1 MAIDGSTAPDGA
13 APAAEAR
20 IIGVLNG
27 GINGVP
33 AFLRA
38 ALRAPPPEWTRGL
51 LLPGLPCAPA
61 VPMPDD
67 FELEATDPFDEEEDD
82 NAFAA
87 DAAALPEAPA
97 DNTEYSTP
105 YVSDDGSADAAAE
118 EGASRGESPRKK
130 RPRDDDEPPP
140 TAPPAPPR
148 ASTPTTAEERAA
160 SPAPAPAPSPGG
172 FRVRAIPPPPASG
185 LERVFS

>member
-1 MAIDGSTAPDGA
+1 MASDGSMAADGA

-20 IIGVLNG
+20 IVGVLNG

-33 AFLRA
+33 AFLLA
-38 ALRAPPPEWTRGL
+38 ALRAPPPVWTRGL

-61 VPMPDD
+61 VPMPAD
-67 FELEATDPFDEEEDD
+67 FELEGPFDEEEDD

-87 DAAALPEAPA
+87 DAAALPEAAA
-97 DNTEYSTP
+97 DHTEYSTP
-105 YVSDDGSADAAAE
+105 YVSDDGSADAVAE
-118 EGASRGESPRKK
+118 KDASPRKQ

-148 ASTPTTAEERAA
+148 ASTPTTAVERAA

>member
-1 MAIDGSTAPDGA
+1 MQHSSSAAPSDGSLPSDGSTAPDGA

-61 VPMPDD
+61 VPMPAD
-67 FELEATDPFDEEEDD
+67 FELEGPFDEEEDEED
-82 NAFAA
+82 DAFAA
-87 DAAALPEAPA
+87 DAAACLLY
-97 DNTEYSTP
+97 TS
-105 YVSDDGSADAAAE
+105 DAA
-118 EGASRGESPRKK
+118 
-130 RPRDDDEPPP
+130 DE
-140 TAPPAPPR
+140 
-148 ASTPTTAEERAA
+148 
-160 SPAPAPAPSPGG
+160 
-172 FRVRAIPPPPASG
+172 
-185 LERVFS
+185 